1 MEVFISWSGE
11 RSGAIAS
18 ALRDWLPKILNS
30 VKPWMSQTDIIKGTR
45 WDPAI
50 STHLEKAK
58 AGIFCLTPANLNN
71 KSVLFEAGA
80 ISKSVKDS
88 RVYTLLADIDPANLE
103 WPLAQFQATSLK
115 EADIG
120 RMLADINRDLASDGE
135 AFLPD
140 NVLAESY
147 GVWWPKLEEKFR
159 ALPSGSP
166 STAPQR
172 TDKAILEEILELVR
186 AQTRLVP
193 RQEELIAQL
202 HRARSEEAISRE
214 KLIADISRLREHSIS
229 IESAS
234 SKQDELATT
243 ANRLRFLLTQA
254 RSAVHEAL
262 DKAGHQTA
270 ASILQEGK
278 WSYLNGAVHVKV
290 SVKKTMLALTMNTE
304 ANKVVGEALRSIG
317 IKSTLTA
324 VPQHPTAENESPEFK
339 P

>member
-1 MEVFISWSGE
+1 MTIKEIGRVPQVSLLRPGIPATNASW
-11 RSGAIAS
+11 
-18 ALRDWLPKILNS
+18 
-30 VKPWMSQTDIIKGTR
+30 T
-45 WDPAI
+45 AI

-120 RMLADINRDLASDGE
+120 RMLADINRDLASAGE

-140 NVLAESY
+140 DVLAESY

-159 ALPSGSP
+159 ALPPGSP

-172 TDKAILEEILELVR
+172 TEKEILEEILELVR

-193 RQEELIAQL
+193 RQEELIAQWQ
-202 HRARSEEAISRE
+202 RVRFEEEMNRE
-214 KLIADISRLREHSIS
+214 KLLASIS
-229 IESAS
+229 KLHEHLAPIQTVS
-234 SKQDELATT
+234 SMQDELATT
-243 ANRLRFLLTQA
+243 TNRLRFLLTQA
-254 RSAVHEAL
+254 RSAAREPPPDGRGSDTNA
-262 DKAGHQTA
+262 
-270 ASILQEGK
+270 
-278 WSYLNGAVHVKV
+278 
-290 SVKKTMLALTMNTE
+290 
-304 ANKVVGEALRSIG
+304 
-317 IKSTLTA
+317 
-324 VPQHPTAENESPEFK
+324 
-339 P
+339 